1 MSVGA
6 PRPDQVAAEA
16 QAPVL
21 SVAGLTT
28 SFMRER
34 QSIPVVRDVSFEI
47 APRETVAIVG
57 ESGSGKSVTAL
68 SIMRLIP
75 KESGRSEGRIML
87 SGRDLLT
94 LPEADMKHIRGNDV
108 AMIFQEPMTSLN
120 PVLTIGF
127 QIAEALIQHRGLSR
141 AAAEAETIRLLDRV
155 RIPAAKSR
163 FHEHPHRFS
172 GGMRQRVMI
181 AMALACRPKLLIAD
195 EPTTALDVTIQAQIL
210 ELLKE
215 LQQEEGMSI
224 LFITH
229 DMGVVAEIADRTVVM
244 YGGQAVE
251 TDATSRIFAAPS
263 HPYTRSLLAAVPR
276 LGSMDGR
283 TRPMRFPIV
292 DKVTGTSDEPVE
304 TPDTVSSAERPLLEV
319 SNLTTRFPIRSGL
332 FGKVSGRVHAVE
344 NISFTLRAGETLAL
358 VGESGCGK
366 STTGRSIL
374 KLTEPDAGTVLID
387 GQDVLAMNGRTLRD
401 FRRHMQIVFQD
412 PFASLNP
419 RMSVGTAIAAPLL
432 ANGLATAAQ
441 ARDKVADLLVRVGL
455 TADMAARFPHEFSGG
470 QRQRICIARRA
481 CARTKIDCRGRSGLR
496 ARCLGQGASRQF
508 DARPSGQHGA
518 RLSLHFPRH
527 CGGRADEPSRRGD
540 VSRRDRRDRPAGRL
554 VRQPAASLHQE
565 TDGRRSRARP
575 LAPRHQARGRQ
586 RRDQKPGARGRL
598 PAAGAAISRSLARPC
613 RAGLGRG
620 VVGLT
625 HQGTVRLGCF
635 RGTRR
640 CRLVLLKS

>member
-1 MSVGA
+1 MSMGA
-6 PRPDQVAAEA
+6 SIPDHVAAGA

-21 SVAGLTT
+21 SVSGLTT
-28 SFMRER
+28 CFLRER
-34 QSIPVVRDVSFEI
+34 QWIPVVRDVSFDI
-47 APRETVAIVG
+47 ASRETVAIVG

-75 KESGRSEGRIML
+75 KENGRVEGSVRL
-87 SGRDLLT
+87 AGRDLLT
-94 LPEADMKHIRGNDV
+94 LPEASMKDVRGNEI

-120 PVLTIGF
+120 PVLTVGF

-141 AAAEAETIRLLDRV
+141 AAAEVETIRLLDRV

-181 AMALACRPKLLIAD
+181 AMALACKPRLLIAD

-215 LQQEEGMSI
+215 LQQEEEMSI

-251 TDATSRIFAAPS
+251 TDHTARIFAAPS
-263 HPYTRSLLAAVPR
+263 HPYTRALLAAVPR

-292 DKVTGTSDEPVE
+292 DKLTGTSDEPAE
-304 TPDTVSSAERPLLEV
+304 TPDTVSIAERPLLEV

-344 NISFTLRAGETLAL
+344 NVSFTLRAGETLAL

-374 KLTEPDAGTVLID
+374 KLTEPDSGTVLID
-387 GQDVLAMNGRTLRD
+387 GQDVLAMNARTLRD
-401 FRRHMQIVFQD
+401 FRKQMQIVFQD

-432 ANGLATAAQ
+432 ANGLATASQ
-441 ARDKVADLLVRVGL
+441 ARERVADLLVRVGL

-470 QRQRICIARRA
+470 QRQRICIARA
-481 CARTKIDCRGRSGLR
+481 LA
-496 ARCLGQGASRQF
+496 LG
-508 DARPSGQHGA
+508 PK
-518 RLSLHFPRH
+518 LIV
-527 CGGRADEPSRRGD
+527 ADEAVSALD
-540 VSRRDRRDRPAGRL
+540 VSVKAQVVNLMLDLQASMGLAYLFISHDIAVVERMSHRVAVMYLGEIVETGPRAALFGNPQHPYTKKLMAAVPVPDPAR
-554 VRQPAASLHQE
+554 
-565 TDGRRSRARP
+565 
-575 LAPRHQARGRQ
+575 
-586 RRDQKPGARGRL
+586 
-598 PAAGAAISRSLARPC
+598 
-613 RAGLGRG
+613 
-620 VVGLT
+620 
-625 HQGTVRLGCF
+625 

-640 CRLVLLKS
+640 EVANDEIRSPVRAPDYQPPVRQYREVSPGHVVQVWGEEWSA

>member
-1 MSVGA
+1 MSTGA
-6 PRPDQVAAEA
+6 IRPDQVIAEA
-16 QAPVL
+16 TMPVL
-21 SVAGLTT
+21 SVSGLTT
-28 SFMRER
+28 SFLRER
-34 QSIPVVRDVSFEI
+34 DWFPVVRNVSFDI

-75 KESGRSEGRIML
+75 KESGRSDGRIML
-87 SGRDLLT
+87 CGRDLLT
-94 LPEADMKHIRGNDV
+94 LPEASMKDIRGNDV

-127 QIAEALIQHRGLSR
+127 QIAETLIQHRGLSR
-141 AAAEAETIRLLDRV
+141 AAAEAETVRLLDRV

-181 AMALACRPKLLIAD
+181 AMALACKPKLLIAD
-195 EPTTALDVTIQAQIL
+195 EPTTALDVTIQAQVL

-215 LQQEEGMSI
+215 LQREEGMSI

-251 TDATSRIFAAPS
+251 LEATSRIFAAPS
-263 HPYTRSLLAAVPR
+263 HPYTSALLAAVPR

-283 TRPMRFPIV
+283 PRPMRFPVV

-304 TPDTVSSAERPLLEV
+304 TADTVSTAARPLLEV

-332 FGKVSGRVHAVE
+332 FGKLSGRVHAVE
-344 NISFTLRAGETLAL
+344 NVSFTLRAGETLAL

-387 GQDVLAMNGRTLRD
+387 GQDVLAMSGRTLRD
-401 FRRHMQIVFQD
+401 FRKHMQIVFQD

-419 RMSVGTAIAAPLL
+419 RMSVGAAIAAPLL
-432 ANGLATAAQ
+432 ANGLATASQ
-441 ARDKVADLLVRVGL
+441 ARDTVADLLVRVGL

-470 QRQRICIARRA
+470 QRQRICIARA
-481 CARTKIDCRGRSGLR
+481 LA
-496 ARCLGQGASRQF
+496 LG
-508 DARPSGQHGA
+508 PK
-518 RLSLHFPRH
+518 LIV
-527 CGGRADEPSRRGD
+527 ADEAVSALD
-540 VSRRDRRDRPAGRL
+540 VSVKAQVVNLMLDLQASMGLAYLFISHDIAVVERMSHRVAVMYLGEIVEIGPRASVFGNPQHPYTKKL
-554 VRQPAASLHQE
+554 MAAVPVP
-565 TDGRRSRARP
+565 DP
-575 LAPRHQARGRQ
+575 
-586 RRDQKPGARGRL
+586 
-598 PAAGAAISRSLARPC
+598 
-613 RAGLGRG
+613 
-620 VVGLT
+620 
-625 HQGTVRLGCF
+625 
-635 RGTRR
+635 TRR
-640 CRLVLLKS
+640 ATKREVAYDEIRNPVRAPDYQPPTRQHREISPGHVVQVWGEEWSG

>member
-1 MSVGA
+1 M
-6 PRPDQVAAEA
+6 
-16 QAPVL
+16 
-21 SVAGLTT
+21 
-28 SFMRER
+28 
-34 QSIPVVRDVSFEI
+34 
-47 APRETVAIVG
+47 AIVG

-75 KESGRSEGRIML
+75 KESGRVEGRVTL
-87 SGRDLLT
+87 AGRDLLT
-94 LPEADMKHIRGNDV
+94 LSEASMTDVRGNDV

-155 RIPAAKSR
+155 RIPAATSR

-181 AMALACRPKLLIAD
+181 AMALACKPKLLIAD

-251 TDATSRIFAAPS
+251 TDATARIFAAPS
-263 HPYTRSLLAAVPR
+263 HPYTSALLAAVPR
-276 LGSMDGR
+276 LGSMGGR

-292 DKVTGTSDEPVE
+292 DKVTGTSDEPTE
-304 TPDTVSSAERPLLEV
+304 TPDTVSTAERPLLEV

-344 NISFTLRAGETLAL
+344 NVSFTLRAGETLAL

-374 KLTEPDAGTVLID
+374 KLTEPDSGTVLVD
-387 GQDVLAMNGRTLRD
+387 GQDVLAMNARTLRD
-401 FRRHMQIVFQD
+401 FRKQMQIVFQD

-432 ANGLATAAQ
+432 ANGLATASQ

-470 QRQRICIARRA
+470 QRQRICIARA
-481 CARTKIDCRGRSGLR
+481 LA
-496 ARCLGQGASRQF
+496 LG
-508 DARPSGQHGA
+508 PK
-518 RLSLHFPRH
+518 LIV
-527 CGGRADEPSRRGD
+527 ADEAVSALDVSVKAQVVNLMLDLQASMGLAYLFISHDIAVVERMSHRVAVMYLGEIVETGPRAALFGNPQHPYTKKLMAAVPVPDPSRRGT
-540 VSRRDRRDRPAGRL
+540 RREISNDEIRSPVRAPDYQPP
-554 VRQPAASLHQE
+554 VRQYREVS
-565 TDGRRSRARP
+565 
-575 LAPRHQARGRQ
+575 
-586 RRDQKPGARGRL
+586 PGH
-598 PAAGAAISRSLARPC
+598 
-613 RAGLGRG
+613 
-620 VVGLT
+620 VVQVWGEEW
-625 HQGTVRLGCF
+625 
-635 RGTRR
+635 
-640 CRLVLLKS
+640 SA

>member
-1 MSVGA
+1 MSIGA
-6 PRPDQVAAEA
+6 SGSEQVVSGTKRPAAA
-16 QAPVL
+16 QTPVL

-34 QSIPVVRDVSFEI
+34 QWIPVVREVSFDI

-75 KESGRSEGRIML
+75 QEGGRIEGRVTL
-87 SGRDLLT
+87 AGRDLLT
-94 LPEADMKHIRGNDV
+94 LPEPSMKDIRGNEV

-127 QIAEALIQHRGLSR
+127 QIAEALVYHRGLSR
-141 AAAEAETIRLLDRV
+141 AAAEAETVRLLDRV
-155 RIPAAKSR
+155 RIPAAQSR

-181 AMALACRPKLLIAD
+181 AMALACKPKLLIAD

-251 TDATSRIFAAPS
+251 TDATARIFAAPA
-263 HPYTRSLLAAVPR
+263 HPYTTALLAAVPR

-283 TRPMRFPIV
+283 KRPMRFPIV
-292 DKVTGTSDEPVE
+292 DKVTGASDEPTD
-304 TPDTVSSAERPLLEV
+304 TPDTVSAAERPLLEV

-374 KLTEPDAGTVLID
+374 KLVEPDSGAVLLD
-387 GQDVLAMNGRTLRD
+387 GQDVLGMNARTLRD
-401 FRRHMQIVFQD
+401 CRKQMQIVFQD

-419 RMSVGTAIAAPLL
+419 RMSVGAAIAAPLH
-432 ANGLATAAQ
+432 ANGLASASQ
-441 ARDKVADLLVRVGL
+441 ARDAVADLLVRVGL

-470 QRQRICIARRA
+470 QRQRICIARA
-481 CARTKIDCRGRSGLR
+481 LA
-496 ARCLGQGASRQF
+496 LG
-508 DARPSGQHGA
+508 PK
-518 RLSLHFPRH
+518 LIV
-527 CGGRADEPSRRGD
+527 ADEAVSALDVSVKAQVVNLMLDLQASMRLAYLFISHDIAVVERMSHRVAVMYLGEIVEIGPRASVFGNPQHPYTKKLMAAVPVPDPSRRG
-540 VSRRDRRDRPAGRL
+540 
-554 VRQPAASLHQE
+554 
-565 TDGRRSRARP
+565 
-575 LAPRHQARGRQ
+575 
-586 RRDQKPGARGRL
+586 
-598 PAAGAAISRSLARPC
+598 
-613 RAGLGRG
+613 
-620 VVGLT
+620 
-625 HQGTVRLGCF
+625 
-635 RGTRR
+635 TRR
-640 CRLVLLKS
+640 GASNDEIRSPVRAPDYRPPIRQYREVSPGHVVQLWGEEWSA

>member
-1 MSVGA
+1 MSID
-6 PRPDQVAAEA
+6 RRRSDQAVAEA
-16 QAPVL
+16 QSSVL
-21 SVAGLTT
+21 SVSGLTT
-28 SFMRER
+28 SFMLER
-34 QSIPVVRDVSFEI
+34 QWIPVVRKVSFDI
-47 APRETVAIVG
+47 AARETVAIVG

-75 KESGRSEGRIML
+75 SEIGRVEGRVML
-87 SGRDLLT
+87 AGRDLLA
-94 LPEADMKHIRGNDV
+94 LPEADMKDIRGNDV

-141 AAAEAETIRLLDRV
+141 AAAEAETVRLLDRV
-155 RIPAAKSR
+155 RIPAAASR

-181 AMALACRPKLLIAD
+181 AMALACKPKLLIAD

-251 TDATSRIFAAPS
+251 TDATARVFAAPA
-263 HPYTRSLLAAVPR
+263 HPYTRALLAAVPR

-283 TRPMRFPIV
+283 MRPMRFPIV
-292 DKVTGTSDEPVE
+292 DKVTGTSDEPAE
-304 TPDTVSSAERPLLEV
+304 TPDTVSPAERPLLEV

-344 NISFTLRAGETLAL
+344 NVSFTLRAGETLAL

-374 KLTEPDAGTVLID
+374 KLTQPDSGTVLID
-387 GQDVLAMNGRTLRD
+387 GQDVLAMNGRALRD
-401 FRRHMQIVFQD
+401 VRKHMQIVFQD

-432 ANGLATAAQ
+432 ANGLATASQ

-455 TADMAARFPHEFSGG
+455 SADMAARFPHEFSGG
-470 QRQRICIARRA
+470 QRQRICIARA
-481 CARTKIDCRGRSGLR
+481 LA
-496 ARCLGQGASRQF
+496 LG
-508 DARPSGQHGA
+508 PK
-518 RLSLHFPRH
+518 LIV
-527 CGGRADEPSRRGD
+527 ADEAVSALDVSVKAQVVNLMLDLQASMGLAYLFISHDIAVVERMSHRVAVMFLGEIVEIGPRASVFGNPQHPYTKKLMAAVPVPDPSRRGTPRPTSND
-540 VSRRDRRDRPAGRL
+540 EIRSPVRAPDYQPPVRRYREVS
-554 VRQPAASLHQE
+554 
-565 TDGRRSRARP
+565 
-575 LAPRHQARGRQ
+575 
-586 RRDQKPGARGRL
+586 PGH
-598 PAAGAAISRSLARPC
+598 
-613 RAGLGRG
+613 
-620 VVGLT
+620 VVQMWGEEW
-625 HQGTVRLGCF
+625 
-635 RGTRR
+635 
-640 CRLVLLKS
+640 SA